1 MAIKIKLVRDNE
13 PVFYY
18 RESQDQVLEHDRDT
32 SNLVI
37 DPEQLWIK
45 RAIQQ
50 LQAEIRNQEIAELR
64 KRYNL

>member
-13 PVFYY
+13 PVFFY

-37 DPEQLWIK
+37 DPEQLGIK
-45 RAIQQ
+45 RAQQQ
-50 LQAEIRNQEIAELR
+50 LQAEIRNQKIAELR